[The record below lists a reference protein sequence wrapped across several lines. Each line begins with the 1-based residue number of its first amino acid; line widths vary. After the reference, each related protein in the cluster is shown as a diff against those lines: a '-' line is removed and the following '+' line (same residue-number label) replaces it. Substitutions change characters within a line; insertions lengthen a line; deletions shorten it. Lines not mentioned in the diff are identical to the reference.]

1 MAGLEL
7 EGYRSA
13 ELIAKLDMRCRR
25 FPGSTLSSDMP
36 AERPGDGFVRGVC
49 GKIRSGERGV

>member
-36 AERPGDGFVRGVC
+36 AEIPGDGFVRGVSR
-49 GKIRSGERGV
+49 KPDQARGGV